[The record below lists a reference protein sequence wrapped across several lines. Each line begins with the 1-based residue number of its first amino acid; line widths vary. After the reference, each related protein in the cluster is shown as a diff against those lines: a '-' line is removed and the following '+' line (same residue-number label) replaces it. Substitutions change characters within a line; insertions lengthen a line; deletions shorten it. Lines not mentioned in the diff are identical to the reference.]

1 MRKYLIITIFMLVLA
16 TPWLYGTSSDKMDSA
31 KKRLNV
37 YNWSSYIHDD
47 IPQMFTKQTQITLH
61 YDVYDSN
68 ETLQGKL
75 LTGKT
80 GYDIVGPSS
89 SFAGRQIQAGVYQPL
104 DKTKIPNYKNIDP
117 TILKL
122 LATADPNNQHL
133 IPFVWGANTIGGNL
147 DEIKKRVPVLPENE
161 WDLLFDPKYAKKL
174 KPCGISIFDAPSDVY
189 PIVLN
194 YLGLNTENP
203 SPEEIAKATKAIEN
217 ILPYIKRFSSS
228 GYINDLAT
236 GDLCLVLGYNG
247 DFTIARESAAQA
259 KKPLNIQAF
268 LPKSGVGIWVDTLA
282 ITKTAAN
289 VDEAHEFLNYMLDGK
304 IAAFNASVIPY
315 APGSADAKKYL
326 EPIFLNDQTIFL
338 PQEVLD
344 NSFLISPLP
353 TAQQKAISKKW
364 TLLRKS
370 SLTSKQTMR

>member
-1 MRKYLIITIFMLVLA
+1 MRKYIIIPIFALLLA
-16 TPWLYGTSSDKMDSA
+16 TPWLYGTGSNKIIPGN
-31 KKRLNV
+31 KKLNV

-47 IPQMFTKQTQITLH
+47 IPKMFQGQTHITLH

-75 LTGKT
+75 LTGRT

-117 TILKL
+117 NVLKL
-122 LATADPNNQHL
+122 LATADPGNQHL
-133 IPFVWGANTIGGNL
+133 IPFVWGANTIGGNI
-147 DEIKKRVPVLPENE
+147 DEIKKRIPVLPENE

-174 KPCGISIFDAPSDVY
+174 KSCGISIFDAPSDVY

-203 SPEEIAKATKAIEN
+203 SQEELAQATQAIEK

-247 DFTIARESAAQA
+247 DFSIARESAAQA

-268 LPKSGVGIWVDTLA
+268 LPKSGIAIWVDTLA
-282 ITKTAAN
+282 ITKTAEN
-289 VDEAHEFLNYMLDGK
+289 VDEAHAFLNYMLDGK
-304 IAAFNASVIPY
+304 VAAFNASVIPY
-315 APGSADAKKYL
+315 APGSAAAKEHL
-326 EPIFLNDQTIFL
+326 QPNFLNDQTIFF

-353 TAQQKAISKKW
+353 AQQQKAISKKW
-364 TLLRKS
+364 NLLRKS
-370 SLTSKQTMR
+370 SFK